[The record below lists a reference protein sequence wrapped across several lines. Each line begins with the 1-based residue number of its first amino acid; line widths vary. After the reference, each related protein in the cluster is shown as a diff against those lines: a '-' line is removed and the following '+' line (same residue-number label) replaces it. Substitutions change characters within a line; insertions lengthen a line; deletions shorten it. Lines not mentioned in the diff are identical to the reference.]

1 MRNKKPSQN
10 RDGLKRLG
18 IFSWSIIGS
27 LVIAALFFYIIYL
40 IRIAVV
46 PVLIAVAIAY
56 LVSPLMMLLQR
67 KMRKGFALA
76 ITYIIFV
83 GVIGLLFFFIIPIIV
98 DQFRVF
104 IDRFPSY
111 LQNFNYTLEDFFRNS
126 IIVEYAEGLTG
137 KEIAAPDMNSIY
149 QYFMGRFDLGNI
161 NILEQATAFTRSLI
175 NIILYLIIGPL
186 LGIYI
191 LKDIDKLREVFIKV
205 FPGKYKNH
213 VVNTI
218 DRINHVAGRYIRGQI
233 FISIIIGV
241 LCTIVLLVL
250 KVDFAVLLGAIAGIF
265 NLIPLLGPII
275 GGIPAALAALFISPL
290 KAILV
295 ILLFIA
301 VQQIDNYIISPNVM
315 KFQVGVH
322 PGIIIFSLMAGGALF
337 GFWGLLIAVP
347 TVAIIQET
355 LKYYLLEKKR
365 ITSR

>member
-1 MRNKKPSQN
+1 MRNKKPSQK
-10 RDGLKRLG
+10 RDAVKRLG
-18 IFSWSIIGS
+18 IISWSIIGS
-27 LVIAALFFYIIYL
+27 LIIAAFFFYIIYL
-40 IRIAVV
+40 IRIAVI
-46 PVLIAVAIAY
+46 PVLIAVAITY
-56 LVSPLMMLLQR
+56 LISPLMMLLQR
-67 KMRKGFALA
+67 KMRKVFALA
-76 ITYIIFV
+76 ITYVIF
-83 GVIGLLFFFIIPIIV
+83 IGLIALLFFFIIPIIV
-98 DQFRVF
+98 DQFRDF
-104 IDRFPSY
+104 FDRFPSY
-111 LQNFNYTLEDFFRNS
+111 LQNLNDTLEDFFKNS
-126 IIVEYAEGLTG
+126 IIIEYAESLTG
-137 KEIAAPDMNSIY
+137 KEIITPDMSSIY
-149 QYFMGRFDLGNI
+149 QYFMGRFDLRNI
-161 NILEQATAFTRSLI
+161 NLMEQATVFTRSLI
-175 NIILYLIIGPL
+175 NIVLYLIIGPL

-191 LKDIDKLREVFIKV
+191 LKDIDKLREVFIRV
-205 FPGKYKNH
+205 FPGKYRSH
-213 VVNTI
+213 VINTI

-233 FISIIIGV
+233 FISIIVGM

-250 KVDFAVLLGAIAGIF
+250 KIDFAVLLGAIAGIF

-301 VQQIDNYIISPNVM
+301 IQQLDNYVISPNVM

-365 ITSR
+365 ITSP